1 MLSGYQQSDSVPRSL
16 QVLRLLLRLQLRA
29 LWPRR
34 WRVLPLWLGT
44 RHNARHELYRT
55 DKIRC
60 GNTRGVAAFVLAR
73 RGGSKGC

>member
-34 WRVLPLWLGT
+34 WRVLPMWLGT
-44 RHNARHELYRT
+44 MLLR
-55 DKIRC
+55 ISV
-60 GNTRGVAAFVLAR
+60 NTRGVAAPVLAR